1 MSPNGANLQVNKSA
15 GSIFKR
21 GSNFSTDILNPHTK
35 TTGALVAPTNIRY
48 RTQNGTESL
57 DTNSIDP
64 NNYDVGGTVTTI
76 PGTTNWTIQR
86 ISLFPSNLI
95 RIQYGQ
101 AYYTSLTNAQQAIE
115 TETFVTEQN
124 IAENGL
130 LIGLLIVRDGAT
142 DLSLITR
149 AQFRNVNRFGD
160 LQGTAGATGTTTLQ
174 QAYNNSIT
182 PEIVTD
188 ATNGALSVKRGSA
201 ADTDNVFDVLNG
213 AGTVMFSVNGDG
225 AIEL

>member
-1 MSPNGANLQVNKSA
+1 M
-15 GSIFKR
+15 
-21 GSNFSTDILNPHTK
+21 
-35 TTGALVAPTNIRY
+35 
-48 RTQNGTESL
+48 
-57 DTNSIDP
+57 
-64 NNYDVGGTVTTI
+64 
-76 PGTTNWTIQR
+76 
-86 ISLFPSNLI
+86 
-95 RIQYGQ
+95 
-101 AYYTSLTNAQQAIE
+101 
-115 TETFVTEQN
+115 
-124 IAENGL
+124 
-130 LIGLLIVRDGAT
+130 
-142 DLSLITR
+142 SLITR